1 MSKIKSFRGK
11 LADAAQET
19 IHLHTNDG
27 SMGYRIVKFQVMPID
42 ANTAM
47 EGTVQIFK
55 VKQAS
60 IPAEIDFEDNTLLGA
75 ATIQQTVNNQDS
87 SNPTVIFDNEIF
99 NQDIYVVHD
108 EKSAGAAAAVIT
120 QSATGQNYP
129 EDQTI
134 IFDNEIFNQDIYVT
148 LAGGDY
154 DASINYYIELEMI
167 KLDLNENTVATLK
180 DIRNVTEQ

>member
-1 MSKIKSFRGK
+1 MPIKSFRG
-11 LADAAQET
+11 LVASNTQDT
-19 IHLHTNDG
+19 IHLHTRSG
-27 SMGYRIVKFQVMPID
+27 STGYRIVKFQVMSPDSSENIES
-42 ANTAM
+42 TM
-47 EGTVQIFK
+47 KIYK
-55 VKQAS
+55 IKQVTINDDINFS
-60 IPAEIDFEDNTLLGA
+60 DNTLL
-75 ATIQQTVNNQDS
+75 
-87 SNPTVIFDNEIF
+87 
-99 NQDIYVVHD
+99 
-108 EKSAGAAAAVIT
+108 AAAVIT

-180 DIRNVTEQ
+180 DIRNEMLTL